1 MYKGNIIKNLIMDCQ
16 SYTKYR
22 SNVTTGNIFVS
33 WRRKGELLTA
43 LCKVDSDRNGILGG
57 RQIVYIFLH

>member
-1 MYKGNIIKNLIMDCQ
+1 MDCQ